1 MDELLGFVA
10 SLKRFFD
17 AQTWLVGIAT
27 ALLLVLVV
35 ALTIRTRER
44 ELLTLR
50 RIGVSRARVAAL
62 LGIEVGVVLV
72 AAAALASVAGWALAR
87 VLARAL
93 GLPS

>member
-1 MDELLGFVA
+1 